1 MENIIIFGDW
11 KFLMENCWKIV
22 EVDNAVKL
30 NKHPLF
36 QNESSCVAFCISM
49 KLSIID
55 NTLQE
60 KINYMVIELPFLII
74 F

>member
-30 NKHPLF
+30 NKHPITIIPKWKFLR
-36 QNESSCVAFCISM
+36 CILHID
-49 KLSIID
+49 KIIH
-55 NTLQE
+55 
-60 KINYMVIELPFLII
+60 YR
-74 F
+74 